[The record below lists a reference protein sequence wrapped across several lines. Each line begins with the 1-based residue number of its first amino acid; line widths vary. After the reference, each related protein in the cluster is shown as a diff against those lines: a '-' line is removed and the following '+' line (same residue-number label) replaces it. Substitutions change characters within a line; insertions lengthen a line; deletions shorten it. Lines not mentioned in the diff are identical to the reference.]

1 MHCIITEYACPVQW
15 DKHDSKNDNFVM
27 NTAVQCMFVER
38 IAHYCSM
45 NQSITHIIH
54 FISIY
59 GYWYCVLRKQKRRTN
74 RLLTWTLWIQGQLQ
88 TNGQFTSRP
97 TNQNTFQ
104 SVEKKIARRPMH
116 TIEEEI
122 ERKITASMYASNLFL
137 FFSVLTHPS
146 CSCYQCMCIATQQQ
160 LSMHPP
166 STAIVS
172 ASVVTE
178 LCQWNNRQTTG
189 TNSECSGKTS
199 TKCHAN
205 ADKDDGRSQNINCKW
220 LMALYI
226 VIWCF
231 NSSEFHKFCS
241 PHSSCVLRCCH

>member
-59 GYWYCVLRKQKRRTN
+59 GCWYCVLRKQKRRTN

-97 TNQNTFQ
+97 TYQNTFQ

-122 ERKITASMYASNLFL
+122 ERKITATMYASNLFL
-137 FFSVLTHPS
+137 FFLSSLILHAHAINACAS
-146 CSCYQCMCIATQQQ
+146 QRSSSWACIHHRQQ
-160 LSMHPP
+160 LS
-166 STAIVS
+166 ARV
-172 ASVVTE
+172 
-178 LCQWNNRQTTG
+178 W
-189 TNSECSGKTS
+189 
-199 TKCHAN
+199 
-205 ADKDDGRSQNINCKW
+205 
-220 LMALYI
+220 
-226 VIWCF
+226 
-231 NSSEFHKFCS
+231 
-241 PHSSCVLRCCH
+241 